1 MNIRLKYAIASIALG
16 ISIGS
21 CSRDFL
27 HVDPVGRTLE
37 ANHYQNQE
45 QAFEALVAIYDV
57 LQWND
62 QNGYT
67 MEHLLMNVASDDTYA
82 GGSDASD
89 QPSWVATNNFTF
101 DANLGPHS
109 GFWKK
114 AYRGI
119 FRANYYI
126 QLIDEVPETSEAFKI
141 RTKAEAK
148 FLRAKFYIDLMRYF
162 GNAPLIT
169 EPQGADDY
177 FNLNIPGPSGLMT
190 QIETDLTDAIDNLP

>member
-1 MNIRLKYAIASIALG
+1 MNIHLKYVITSVALSIT
-16 ISIGS
+16 IGS

-27 HVDPVGRTLE
+27 DVKPVGRTLE
-37 ANHYQNQE
+37 VNHYQNQE
-45 QAFEALVAIYDV
+45 QAFEALVSIYDV

-67 MEHLLMNVASDDTYA
+67 MQHLLMNVASDDTYA

-101 DANLGPHS
+101 DPNLGPHS

-126 QLIDEVPETSEAFKI
+126 QLIEDVPNTSEAFKT

-148 FLRAKFYIDLMRYF
+148 FLLA
-162 GNAPLIT
+162 
-169 EPQGADDY
+169 
-177 FNLNIPGPSGLMT
+177 
-190 QIETDLTDAIDNLP
+190 